1 MTTTSHDDLTR
12 YLSASQALA
21 QTATEVEELARSEA
35 VEGQGIVG

>member
-35 VEGQGIVG
+35 VET